1 MDIRKN
7 IEIVKYK
14 VAESAEKAGK
24 KPEEIRIV
32 AVGKTFPAEI
42 LLEAKEG
49 GLREFGENKVQ
60 ELVEKMNAL
69 GKEVSWHMI
78 GHLQKNKAKYIV
90 GAVDLI
96 HSLDSFDLALQ
107 IDKTAEKCGCIQDV
121 LVQVNISGEETKF
134 GLRPEDVLNF
144 LKEVSMLER
153 IRVRGLMT
161 IGPNTDDKNLIRESF
176 RRMHSLYIDMKDKKL
191 DNIKMDILSMGMSKD
206 FEIAIQEGANMV
218 RIGSAIFGNRMYR

>member
-134 GLRPEDVLNF
+134 GLRPEIVSICCRIIKLKGIPIF
-144 LKEVSMLER
+144 LIQRAISHTRCVVCPLKLLILEFFY
-153 IRVRGLMT
+153 
-161 IGPNTDDKNLIRESF
+161 PC
-176 RRMHSLYIDMKDKKL
+176 
-191 DNIKMDILSMGMSKD
+191 
-206 FEIAIQEGANMV
+206 
-218 RIGSAIFGNRMYR
+218 